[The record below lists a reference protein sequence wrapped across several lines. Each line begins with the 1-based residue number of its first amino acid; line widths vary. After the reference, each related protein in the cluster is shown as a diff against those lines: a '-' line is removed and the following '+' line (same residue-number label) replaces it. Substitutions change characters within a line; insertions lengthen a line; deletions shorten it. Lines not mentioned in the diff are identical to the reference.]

1 MKTIDDLLAYERNR
15 IANPKPLIQKPN
27 EFDAHWEARMKKVAE
42 ESSTLLGRPFE
53 REIVMTTSREGHI
66 AYQDALRQCAE
77 EDKQMIWGGG
87 RASGKSDATLAM
99 GMALLAQEAQIKN
112 KQ

>member
-15 IANPKPLIQKPN
+15 IPDPEPLIQKPN
-27 EFDAHWEARMKKVAE
+27 DFDTHWEAKMKKVAE
-42 ESSTLLGRPFE
+42 ELRSVLGRPFE
-53 REIVMTTSREGHI
+53 REIRMYTSREGHLV
-66 AYQDALRQCAE
+66 YQDALRQCAE

-99 GMALLAQEAQIKN
+99 GMALLAPRSTN
-112 KQ
+112 KK